1 MDHRHE
7 MRGYLTLRVS
17 DEKGEVVCER
27 ACNNHIVTTG
37 RNLVARLF
45 GGFTSP
51 QPTRVTHMAVGT
63 DGTAAADNNTQLG
76 AQRDARADLPR
87 KQISAVTYE
96 PVDESQPGTQAGT
109 TVTVRRIRARLT
121 TEFEFTEANGSAPL
135 REAGMFTA
143 PTGGI
148 MYNRVTFEPVTKT
161 EAFKL
166 TLIWDVVF

>member
-7 MRGYLTLRVS
+7 MRGYLTLKVS
-17 DEKGEVVCER
+17 DDNGNVICER
-27 ACNNHIVTTG
+27 ACKNRIVTTG
-37 RNLVARLF
+37 RDLVARLF

-63 DGTAAADNNTQLG
+63 DPTTAADNNTRLG
-76 AQRDARADLPR
+76 AQRDAKPGVPR
-87 KQISAVTYE
+87 NDISAVAYE
-96 PVDESQPGTQAGT
+96 EVDETLPGTT
-109 TVTVRRIRARLT
+109 PTVRRVRARLT
-121 TEFEFTEANGSAPL
+121 AEFDFEEANGGVAL

-143 PTGGI
+143 PTGGV
-148 MYNRVTFEPVTKT
+148 MYNRVTFDPVTKT

>member
-1 MDHRHE
+1 MDHIHE
-7 MRGYLTLRVS
+7 MRGYLTLKVA
-17 DEKGEVVCER
+17 DENGNVICER
-27 ACNNHIVTTG
+27 ACKNRIVTTG

-63 DGTAAADNNTQLG
+63 DGTAEGDNNTQLG
-76 AQRDARADLPR
+76 AQRDAKAGVPR
-87 KQISAVTYE
+87 KQITAVAYE
-96 PVDESQPGTQAGT
+96 EIDEPQPGTTAT
-109 TVTVRRIRARLT
+109 TVRRVRARLT
-121 TEFEFTEANGSAPL
+121 AEFDFDEANGGVAL

-143 PTGGI
+143 PTGGV
-148 MYNRVTFEPVTKT
+148 MYNRVTFDPVTKT